1 MQDRAFRAHFLILDP
16 ADTETLP
23 SGGVAGW
30 GQPCPLSQGKILK
43 NVPKSTFSP
52 LSDSLGDNY
61 PASLNV
67 RITKD
72 PMDVGIS
79 SITKKPEAWK
89 GRMIFQV
96 ATFGVE
102 LRRSRLTVQ
111 CSSFQES
118 DGTVGG
124 LQES

>member
-1 MQDRAFRAHFLILDP
+1 
-16 ADTETLP
+16 
-23 SGGVAGW
+23 
-30 GQPCPLSQGKILK
+30 
-43 NVPKSTFSP
+43 
-52 LSDSLGDNY
+52 
-61 PASLNV
+61 
-67 RITKD
+67 
-72 PMDVGIS
+72 MDVGIS

-89 GRMIFQV
+89 GRMIFKV